1 MVFDGVDDDD
11 VDSCVDVIGDDDID
25 SDDVRG
31 IVWERERNVGYT
43 AVGYVKDL
51 PILWY
56 FSFIFYFKTF
66 CKKSYLISIL
76 LKRIKLNGNLTF

>member
-31 IVWERERNVGYT
+31 IV
-43 AVGYVKDL
+43 
-51 PILWY
+51 
-56 FSFIFYFKTF
+56 
-66 CKKSYLISIL
+66 
-76 LKRIKLNGNLTF
+76 